1 MENTEEQD
9 KEKAPEAIPPV
20 RKVLLALALLH
31 QQGYEQLRISAGAS
45 PTGSHWRYQ
54 ILPRRYFD
62 PNNGLLLASGVIL
75 PPHPKD
81 AVGGKMDEMPEPEE
95 LAQMWL
101 DHYECL
107 EEGLAADKHYV
118 KWYAD
123 FINLL
128 GRTEVPVMYA
138 GWEMDLQKGFRIKAK
153 FLSLPKFYNLLAPP
167 KDPQANNPLHGIT
180 LEQILHYLVKA
191 YGWEEMARQININCF
206 ASNPTIKSSLTFLR
220 KTPWARQK
228 VEKMYLDSVG

>member
-1 MENTEEQD
+1 MENTEQNEA
-9 KEKAPEAIPPV
+9 APKRLHPV
-20 RKVLLALALLH
+20 RTVLLALAHLH
-31 QQGYEQLRISAGAS
+31 AQGYEQLRLSAGAS

-62 PNNGLLLASGVIL
+62 PNDGLLVAKGLIL
-75 PPHPKD
+75 PEHPKD
-81 AVGGKMDEMPEPEE
+81 AVGGKMDELPAPEE

-107 EEGLAADKHYV
+107 EEGLATDEHYA
-118 KWYAD
+118 KWYAN

-128 GRTEVPVMYA
+128 EPGEVPVMYA
-138 GWEMDLQKGFRIKAK
+138 GWEINLQKGFRIKAK
-153 FLSLPKFYNLLAPP
+153 FLTLPKFYNLIAPP
-167 KDPQANNPLHGIT
+167 KDPQANNPLHGVT
-180 LEQILHYLVKA
+180 LEQILHYLEKN
-191 YGWEEMARQININCF
+191 YGWEEMARQIDINCF
-206 ASNPTIKSSLTFLR
+206 KSNPTIKSSLTFLR